1 MARGGGNAPRTAT
14 FLIALV
20 LYLVALATHFRYIR
34 LDATLGDWAW
44 IIGFGLL
51 LVGVKVRGL

>member
-1 MARGGGNAPRTAT
+1 MARGGGNAPRNGT

-20 LYLVALATHFRYIR
+20 LYAVALATHFRYVR
-34 LDATLGDWAW
+34 LDANIGDWAW

-51 LVGVKVRGL
+51 LVAVKVRGL

>member
-1 MARGGGNAPRTAT
+1 MARGGGNAPKTAT

-34 LDATLGDWAW
+34 LDANIGDWAW

>member
-34 LDATLGDWAW
+34 LDAAIGDWAW

>member
-1 MARGGGNAPRTAT
+1 MARGGGNAPKNST

-34 LDATLGDWAW
+34 LDAAIGDWAW

-51 LVGVKVRGL
+51 LIGVKVKGL